1 MAFES
6 KCLACH
12 SIGQGRK
19 LGPDLAGVTKRRT
32 ISWLAKWLIA
42 PEKMLESDV
51 DAQAM
56 LKQAGGLP
64 MPNQNLSD
72 AEIHQY
78 IRYFQ
83 WADEQGGGEAQ
94 KSVTHPKEGGE

>member
-1 MAFES
+1 MDFES

-32 ISWLAKWLIA
+32 TAWLAKWLKA
-42 PEKMLESDV
+42 PEKMLE
-51 DAQAM
+51 
-56 LKQAGGLP
+56 
-64 MPNQNLSD
+64 SD

-83 WADEQGGGEAQ
+83 WADEQPRAGEEQ
-94 KSVTHPKEGGE
+94 KDAPHRKEGDK